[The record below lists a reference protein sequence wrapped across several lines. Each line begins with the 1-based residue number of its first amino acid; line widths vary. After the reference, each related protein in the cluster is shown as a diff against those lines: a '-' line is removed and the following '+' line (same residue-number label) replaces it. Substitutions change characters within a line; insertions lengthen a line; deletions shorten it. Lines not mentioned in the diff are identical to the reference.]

1 MKISRQSVLFSCI
14 LVALISVLSEAA
26 ERDAYLKSIIGSV
39 KVRKGQS
46 PIWKDGRPQM
56 VIREKDAV
64 RTFVESLAEIMT
76 VEGTI
81 LKLDENTTLEISTLK
96 EFGGGA
102 QSTKVKIL
110 NGTILAN
117 VKKLVNTES
126 SFEFETP
133 TAVASIRGTIL
144 GLDVTGDQTSIKVYE
159 GEVIVK
165 PHGSAAGVSVTT
177 NQMVTVV
184 KGQKTIKPEMISE
197 KDRNA
202 VMLPDT
208 SHKDTTRAAADSNAA
223 KLKSG
228 AIVDTTHLK
237 PADTTGNKPAVDTSI
252 KTSLSLSVSAPE
264 DNSHVKPGAQIIVA
278 GKVTPATAKVTV
290 AGASAVVTAGGD
302 FKAVVTAGQTSGD
315 FEISIEASS
324 GTQSQS
330 STRKYTI
337 DAPAQLYLQVSSP
350 TDGQKFGVTVIPVS
364 GTTTPGA
371 DVSVSGIKCQVSPS
385 GAFSGRVPIPDE
397 ENQLS
402 LEFDAELGSQTQQV
416 VRKITY
422 QPDLTMLITNPQ
434 PGLIVNSTSVQV
446 SGQILPSTAELL
458 VYDTKIPISTNGNF
472 MGYVTIPDQEG
483 QVTLNFDVSY
493 QGTTRTDSRTVTY
506 KKAVDQIAPVVSP
519 KSFQNSYT
527 TSVVPFTVVDQTPND
542 EVTFYK
548 IIDGSRE
555 SDIGGPNSSF
565 NLNLEEGIHTYTVYA
580 EDLAKNRSNQ
590 VTGTVMYLSQ
600 SFIIKIRKPVGDIV
614 IHIPPSSPSGQF
626 TPQYTVQFS
635 IQNANSMDN
644 DTRLI
649 QEVSVKNLATN
660 KTVTQRNLTDLLDVE
675 FDVDLQRGE
684 NQIQVT
690 VKDVL
695 NRPFNANCNI
705 TVR

>member
-1 MKISRQSVLFSCI
+1 MLLSCI
-14 LVALISVLSEAA
+14 LVALIAVLSEAV
-26 ERDAYLKSIIGSV
+26 ERDAYLKSMIGSV

-46 PIWKDGRPQM
+46 PIWKDGRQQM
-56 VIREKDAV
+56 VVREKDAV
-64 RTFVESLAEIMT
+64 RTFVESQAEIMT
-76 VEGTI
+76 AEGTI
-81 LKLDENTTLEISTLK
+81 LKLAENTTLEMSTLK

-117 VKKLVNTES
+117 VKKLVNAGS
-126 SFEFETP
+126 SFDFETP

-144 GLDVTGDQTSIKVYE
+144 GLDVTGDKTSIKVYE
-159 GEVIVK
+159 GEVMVK

-184 KGQKTIKPEMISE
+184 KGQKTIKPETMSE

-202 VMLPDT
+202 VALPDT
-208 SHKDTTRAAADSNAA
+208 AHRDTTKQKGGAIADSTHP
-223 KLKSG
+223 KTL
-228 AIVDTTHLK
+228 DTTSSRIV
-237 PADTTGNKPAVDTSI
+237 PDST
-252 KTSLSLSVSAPE
+252 KTSLTLSVTTPQ
-264 DNSHVKPGAQIIVA
+264 DNSHVKPGAQIVVA
-278 GKVTPATAKVTV
+278 GKVAPVTAKVTV
-290 AGASAVVTAGGD
+290 AGVSAVVTASGD
-302 FKAVVTAGQTSGD
+302 FKVVVTAGLVSGD

-364 GTTTPGA
+364 GMTTPGA
-371 DVSVSGIKCQVSPS
+371 DVTVSGIKCQVSPS

-416 VRKITY
+416 VRKIVY

-493 QGTTRTDSRTVTY
+493 QGVTKTDSRTITY
-506 KKAVDQIAPVVSP
+506 RKAVDQIAPVVSP
-519 KSFQNSYT
+519 KSLQNTYT
-527 TSVVPFTVVDQTPND
+527 TSVVPFSVVDQTPND
-542 EVTFYK
+542 EITFYK
-548 IIDGSRE
+548 SIDGSRE
-555 SDIGGPNSSF
+555 SEIGGPNSNF

-580 EDLAKNRSNQ
+580 EDMAKNRSNQ

-600 SFIIKIRKPVGDIV
+600 SFIVKIRKPVGDIV
-614 IHIPPSSPSGQF
+614 IHIPPSAPSGQF

-660 KTVTQRNLTDLLDVE
+660 KTITQRNITDLLDVE

-690 VKDVL
+690 VKDIL
-695 NRPFNANCNI
+695 NRPFNANCKI